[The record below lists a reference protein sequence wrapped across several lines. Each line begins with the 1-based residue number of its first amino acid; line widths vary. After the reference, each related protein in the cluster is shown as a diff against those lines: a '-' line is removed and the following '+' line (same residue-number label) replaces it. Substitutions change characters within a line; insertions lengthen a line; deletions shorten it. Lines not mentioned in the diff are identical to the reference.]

1 MHKERLFTVQEAVV
15 AQEDKDAEPHRDCH
29 IRSLVSLHLLVE
41 VAVEAVQHSDKV
53 ERYQMQ
59 GITEVAG
66 KGVDIMGAVQ
76 GVVVVVDRGRGAGV
90 KAEISTRTELDLL
103 VQGGQ

>member
-15 AQEDKDAEPHRDCH
+15 AQEDKDAEPHRDCPT
-29 IRSLVSLHLLVE
+29 RSLVVLHLLVE

-59 GITEVAG
+59 DIKEVPG
-66 KGVDIMGAVQ
+66 KEVDILRVEE
-76 GVVVVVDRGRGAGV
+76 VVVVVVANRQAVGARVVGI
-90 KAEISTRTELDLL
+90 K
-103 VQGGQ
+103 